1 MTHYRKPPLSI
12 AAGHIGW
19 DEAARQIGKIY
30 RNGERIDV
38 NGTAGRDDDIS
49 YGDYY
54 GSWWDSSHPAP
65 SPSPGSG
72 GGGGGGG
79 GHFVERER

>member
-54 GSWWDSSHPAP
+54 GS
-65 SPSPGSG
+65 
-72 GGGGGGG
+72 
-79 GHFVERER
+79 